1 MTIDRVGPLN
11 KILKAGSDINVKKS
25 SRSSK
30 KDSVELSPEAKKMAE
45 ISQVESQVKSASDIR
60 QELTPQRIQALR
72 SKLENPDDYL
82 TKEIAAAIA
91 EKVAESFEIR

>member
-11 KILKAGSDINVKKS
+11 KILKSGSDINVKKT

-45 ISQVESQVKSASDIR
+45 ISQAESKVKSASDTR
-60 QELTPQRIQALR
+60 QELSPQRIKALR
-72 SKLENPDDYL
+72 SKLENPDEYL
-82 TKEIAAAIA
+82 TKEIAEAIA
-91 EKVAESFEIR
+91 EKVAESFGIK

>member
-11 KILKAGSDINVKKS
+11 KILKAGSDINVKKN

-45 ISQVESQVKSASDIR
+45 ISQADSQVKSASDIR
-60 QELTPQRIQALR
+60 QELTPQRIKALR

-91 EKVAESFEIR
+91 EKVAESFGIR

>member
-45 ISQVESQVKSASDIR
+45 ISQAESQVKSASEIR
-60 QELTPQRIQALR
+60 QELTVQRIKALR
-72 SKLENPDDYL
+72 SKLENPDEYL
-82 TKEIAAAIA
+82 TKEIAEAIA
-91 EKVAESFEIR
+91 EKVAESFGIK

>member
-25 SRSSK
+25 SKSSK

-45 ISQVESQVKSASDIR
+45 ISQAESQVKSASEIR
-60 QELTPQRIQALR
+60 QELTVQRIKALR
-72 SKLENPDDYL
+72 SKLENPDEYL
-82 TKEIAAAIA
+82 TKEIAEAIA
-91 EKVAESFEIR
+91 EKVAESFGIK

>member
-11 KILKAGSDINVKKS
+11 KILKSGSDINVKKS

-45 ISQVESQVKSASDIR
+45 ISQVENQVKSASDIR

-91 EKVAESFEIR
+91 EKVAESFGIR